1 MVSIWTF
8 VSFCAAIVAVLFL
21 VFIAESAIY
30 AKIDE
35 LQSRKELKRLEKEY
49 SKKLEES
56 IDSTIN
62 KLFEDDKE
70 D

>member
-1 MVSIWTF
+1 MVSIWNF
-8 VSFCAAIVAVLFL
+8 VGFCAAVVVVLFL

-35 LQSRKELKRLEKEY
+35 LHSRKELKKLEKEY
-49 SKKLEES
+49 SRKLEEN
-56 IDSTIN
+56 IESTIN